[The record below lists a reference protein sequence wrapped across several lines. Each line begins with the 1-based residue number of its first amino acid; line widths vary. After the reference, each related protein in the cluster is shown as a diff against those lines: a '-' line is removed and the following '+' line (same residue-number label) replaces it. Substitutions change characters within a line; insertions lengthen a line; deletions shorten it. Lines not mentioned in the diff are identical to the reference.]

1 VANSGIYTTLV
12 NKVHRGDSER
22 VGSVINEFPFL
33 YSFCS
38 YLTDVTYKLD
48 VLGQAL
54 EAAGL
59 PIDRVRAIHYRTEQ
73 ILNLAA
79 SRYSILQVAGLY
91 DTKSAD

>member
-1 VANSGIYTTLV
+1 MANSGIYTTLV
-12 NKVHRGDSER
+12 NKVHWGDSES

-33 YSFCS
+33 YSFFS

-73 ILNLAA
+73 ILSLAA